1 MSPEQGTEILKKLD
15 RILDLF
21 QRQDGRIGNLET
33 GQQRLEAGQQRL
45 ESGQQQLTARVDRLE
60 AGQERIA
67 GKVDQLQVGQQQLAT
82 KVERLEEG
90 QQSVRQDLARITGT
104 MEAQAK
110 RLDDQSRIMAALIP
124 TKVAAV
130 GPR

>member
-1 MSPEQGTEILKKLD
+1 MSPDQGTEILKRLD
-15 RILDLF
+15 LILELF

-45 ESGQQQLTARVDRLE
+45 EAGQQHLAGRVERLEVGQQQLTA
-60 AGQERIA
+60 
-67 GKVDQLQVGQQQLAT
+67 

-90 QQSVRQDLARITGT
+90 QQSVLRQLARIDGT
-104 MEAQAK
+104 LEAQAK
-110 RLDDQSRIMAALIP
+110 RLDDQSRILAALIP
-124 TKVAAV
+124 TKIAAV